1 MSYEVI
7 FDRNDDS
14 FVVYE
19 RVSGFI
25 NFPTKDQEAH
35 DSIMR
40 GVGSIISDYIEIGI
54 RGVVFECVDEKVS
67 DLSVFWNH
75 DFLMCDF
82 KKLERLE
89 LTSRILEEL

>member
-1 MSYEVI
+1 MSYKVI

-19 RVSGFI
+19 RVRRFI
-25 NFPTKDQEAH
+25 NFPTKDQEAI

-40 GVGSIISDYIEIGI
+40 GVGSIIRDYVESGI
-54 RGVVFECVDEKVS
+54 RGIVFECVDEKVA

-82 KKLERLE
+82 KELERLSV
-89 LTSRILEEL
+89 TSRILEEL